1 MQMAT
6 LTSLKLV
13 AAKKPAQKDP
23 VQHRRSKL
31 SMKVLEQLQ
40 YARALNAGEV
50 YAPTRIK
57 TVTNAEGERVQV
69 NQPKRIKPWWFTDGN
84 KVFLQVKYGAKTLM
98 LNSKANSVECNDAN
112 ALIAALTAVNEAVLN
127 GELDAQITAV
137 SGQIRGGFE
146 R

>member
-1 MQMAT
+1 MAT

-57 TVTNAEGERVQV
+57 IVTNAEGERVQV

-84 KVFLQVKYGAKTLM
+84 KVLLQVRYGAKVLM
-98 LNSKANSVECNDAN
+98 LNGKSNAVECAN
-112 ALIAALTAVNEAVLN
+112 ADALIAALNTVNTAVLA
-127 GELDAQITAV
+127 GELDAQIEAA

>member
-1 MQMAT
+1 MAT

-23 VQHRRSKL
+23 VQHRRAKL
-31 SMKVLEQLQ
+31 SAKVVEQLH

-57 TVTNAEGERVQV
+57 TVTNAEGDRVQV

-84 KVFLQVKYGAKTLM
+84 KVLLQVRYGAKVLM
-98 LNSKANSVECNDAN
+98 LNAKSNAVECAN
-112 ALIAALTAVNEAVLN
+112 ADALISALTAVNEAVLA
-127 GELDAQITAV
+127 GELDAQIEAV
-137 SGQIRGGFE
+137 SSQIRGGFE

>member
-1 MQMAT
+1 MAT
-6 LTSLKLV
+6 LASLKLV

-31 SMKVLEQLQ
+31 SMKVVEQLA

-57 TVTNAEGERVQV
+57 TVTNEDGERVQV
-69 NQPKRIKPWWFTDGN
+69 NQPKRIKPWWFTSGD
-84 KVFLQVKYGAKTLM
+84 KVLLQIRYGAKTLM
-98 LNSKANSVECNDAN
+98 LNGKSNAVECAN
-112 ALIAALTAVNEAVLN
+112 ADALMAALETVNTAVLA
-127 GELDAQITAV
+127 GELDAQIEAA
-137 SGQIRGGFE
+137 SGQIRGGFN

>member
-1 MQMAT
+1 MAT

-13 AAKKPAQKDP
+13 SVKKPTQANP

-31 SMKVLEQLQ
+31 SVKVLEQLAL
-40 YARALNAGEV
+40 ARALQNGET

-69 NQPKRIKPWWFTDGN
+69 TQAKRVKQWWFVDGN
-84 KVFLQVKYGAKTLM
+84 KVLLQVRYGAKTLM
-98 LNSKANSVECNDAN
+98 LNGKSNAVECAN
-112 ALIAALTAVNEAVLN
+112 ADALIAALETVNNAVIA
-127 GELDAQITAV
+127 GELDAQIEAV
-137 SGQIRGGFE
+137 SGQIRGGFN

>member
-1 MQMAT
+1 MAT

-13 AAKKPAQKDP
+13 AAKKPVQKDP

-69 NQPKRIKPWWFTDGN
+69 SQPKRIKPWWFTDGN
-84 KVFLQVKYGAKTLM
+84 KVLLQVRYGAKVLM
-98 LNSKANSVECNDAN
+98 LNGKSNAVECAN
-112 ALIAALTAVNEAVLN
+112 ADALIAALSTVNTAVLA
-127 GELDAQITAV
+127 GELDAQIEAA

>member
-1 MQMAT
+1 MAT

-23 VQHRRSKL
+23 VQHRRAKL
-31 SMKVLEQLQ
+31 SAKAIEQLH

-50 YAPTRIK
+50 YAPARIK

-69 NQPKRIKPWWFTDGN
+69 NHAKKIRPWWFTDGN
-84 KVFLQVKYGAKTLM
+84 KVLLQVRYGAKQIA
-98 LNSKANSVECNDAN
+98 LNSKGANCIEISSPD
-112 ALIAALTAVNEAVLN
+112 ALISALEAVNTAILA
-127 GELDAQITAV
+127 GELDAQIEAV
-137 SGQIRGGFE
+137 STQIRGGFE

>member
-1 MQMAT
+1 MAT

-69 NQPKRIKPWWFTDGN
+69 NQPKRIKPWWFTDGS
-84 KVFLQVKYGAKTLM
+84 KVLLQVRYGAKVLM
-98 LNSKANSVECNDAN
+98 LNGKSNAVECAN
-112 ALIAALTAVNEAVLN
+112 ADALIAALNTVNTAVLA
-127 GELDAQITAV
+127 GELDAQIEAA

>member
-1 MQMAT
+1 MAT

-23 VQHRRSKL
+23 VQQRRSKL

-84 KVFLQVKYGAKTLM
+84 KVLLQVRYGAKVLM
-98 LNSKANSVECNDAN
+98 LNGKSNAVECAN
-112 ALIAALTAVNEAVLN
+112 ADALIAALSTVNTAVLA
-127 GELDAQITAV
+127 GELDAQIEAA

>member
-1 MQMAT
+1 MAT

-23 VQHRRSKL
+23 VQHRRAKL
-31 SMKVLEQLQ
+31 SAKVVEQLH

-57 TVTNAEGERVQV
+57 TITNAEGERVQV
-69 NQPKRIKPWWFTDGN
+69 NQPKRIKPWWFADGN
-84 KVFLQVKYGAKTLM
+84 KVLLQVRYGAKTLM
-98 LNSKANSVECNDAN
+98 LNGKSNAVECAN
-112 ALIAALTAVNEAVLN
+112 ADALIGALETVNTAVLA
-127 GELDAQITAV
+127 GELDAQIEAV
-137 SGQIRGGFE
+137 STQIRGGFE

>member
-1 MQMAT
+1 MAT

-57 TVTNAEGERVQV
+57 TITNADGERVQV

-84 KVFLQVKYGAKTLM
+84 KVLLQVRYGAKVLM
-98 LNSKANSVECNDAN
+98 LNGKSNAVECAN
-112 ALIAALTAVNEAVLN
+112 ADALIAALNTVNTAVLA
-127 GELDAQITAV
+127 GELDAQIEAA

>member
-1 MQMAT
+1 MAT

-23 VQHRRSKL
+23 VQHRRAKL
-31 SMKVLEQLQ
+31 SAKVVEQLH

-69 NQPKRIKPWWFTDGN
+69 NQPKSIKPWWFTDGS
-84 KVFLQVKYGAKTLM
+84 KVLLQVRYGAKTLM
-98 LNSKANSVECNDAN
+98 LNGKSNAVECAN
-112 ALIAALTAVNEAVLN
+112 ADALIAALETVNTAVLA
-127 GELDAQITAV
+127 GELDAQIEAV
-137 SGQIRGGFE
+137 STQIRGGFE

>member
-1 MQMAT
+1 MAT

-31 SMKVLEQLQ
+31 SMKVVEQLA

-69 NQPKRIKPWWFTDGN
+69 NQSKRIKPWWFTSGD
-84 KVFLQVKYGAKTLM
+84 KVLLQVRYGAKTLM
-98 LNSKANSVECNDAN
+98 LNGKSNAVECTNADA
-112 ALIAALTAVNEAVLN
+112 LMAALETVNTAALA
-127 GELDAQITAV
+127 GELDAQIEAA
-137 SGQIRGGFE
+137 SGQIRGGFN

>member
-1 MQMAT
+1 MAT

-23 VQHRRSKL
+23 VQHRRAKL
-31 SMKVLEQLQ
+31 SMKVLEQL
-40 YARALNAGEV
+40 ALCKALNAGEI

-69 NQPKRIKPWWFTDGN
+69 NQPKRVKQWWFVEGN
-84 KVFLQVKYGAKTLM
+84 KVLLQVRYGAKTLM
-98 LNSKANSVECNDAN
+98 LNGKSNAVECAN
-112 ALIAALTAVNEAVLN
+112 ADALIGALGTVNTAVLA
-127 GELDAQITAV
+127 GELDAQIEAV
-137 SGQIRGGFE
+137 STQIRGGFE

>member
-1 MQMAT
+1 MAT

-23 VQHRRSKL
+23 VQHRRAKL
-31 SMKVLEQLQ
+31 SMKVLEQL
-40 YARALNAGEV
+40 ALCKALNAGEV

-69 NQPKRIKPWWFTDGN
+69 NQPKRVKQWWFVEGN
-84 KVFLQVKYGAKTLM
+84 KVLLQVRYGAKTLM
-98 LNSKANSVECNDAN
+98 LNGKSNAVECASPD
-112 ALIAALTAVNEAVLN
+112 ALIAALETVNTAVLA
-127 GELDAQITAV
+127 GELDAQIEAV
-137 SGQIRGGFE
+137 STQIRGGFE

>member
-1 MQMAT
+1 MST

-13 AAKKPAQKDP
+13 AAKKPVQKDP

-69 NQPKRIKPWWFTDGN
+69 SQPKRIKPWWFTDGN
-84 KVFLQVKYGAKTLM
+84 KVLLQVRYGAKVLM
-98 LNSKANSVECNDAN
+98 LNGKSNAVECAN
-112 ALIAALTAVNEAVLN
+112 ADALIAALSTVNTAVLA
-127 GELDAQITAV
+127 GELDAQIEAA

>member
-1 MQMAT
+1 MAT

-13 AAKKPAQKDP
+13 SAKKPAQKDP

-69 NQPKRIKPWWFTDGN
+69 SQPKRIKPWWFTDGN
-84 KVFLQVKYGAKTLM
+84 KVLLQVRYGAKVLM
-98 LNSKANSVECNDAN
+98 LNGKSNAVECAN
-112 ALIAALTAVNEAVLN
+112 ADALIAALSTVNTAVLA
-127 GELDAQITAV
+127 GELDAQIEAA